1 MTIEELEDYF
11 TGIDLPETMD
21 LYPGVKISDVRGCIA
36 SHLDVLKL
44 KGELKIYA
52 GFKHRLLLIKE
63 ILETQ
68 ELKKVQ

>member
-21 LYPGVKISDVRGCIA
+21 LYSGVKISNVSACIA
-36 SHLDVLKL
+36 SHLEVLKF

-52 GFKHRLLLIKE
+52 GFKHRLLLIKQ
-63 ILETQ
+63 ILEEQ